1 MPTTAQDEKKTE
13 MMNFAQLGGGVL
25 MHEDAAAGP
34 PANAHDLLSRLQP
47 RPWDS
52 AASVAFE
59 AAQEAIGHAI
69 GCYSSLL
76 DVEERSADPRSD
88 QIRAWSAARQASAE
102 ERKSLRAYDQLAVA
116 RARERYAELVPQ
128 LEAELRELRR

>member
-1 MPTTAQDEKKTE
+1 MTTQDERKTE
-13 MMNFAQLGGGVL
+13 MVSFAQLGGGVVT
-25 MHEDAAAGP
+25 HEDAAGP
-34 PANAHDLLSRLQP
+34 PSSARDLLSRLQP

-76 DVEERSADPRSD
+76 DVEERSANPRSD
-88 QIRAWSAARQASAE
+88 QIRAWSGARQASAE
-102 ERKSLRAYDQLAVA
+102 ERKSLRAYDRLAVD
-116 RARERYAELVPQ
+116 RARERYAELVPR